1 MPPPQL
7 SPGGGGS
14 DLLGQPHPEEHEDI
28 TPRSD
33 FRGGLSW
40 MVFGAAVLVAS
51 ITMDR
56 LEQQHINPYTVPGL
70 LPGLLG
76 IGMLLLGAILA
87 LRSWRRGA
95 LSQAVPPFTPLQRET
110 RKRVWMVIALCS
122 LYSVA
127 LIGHGL
133 AFWIASTIFVTGTI
147 LIMQRM
153 SRDPD
158 ERRLTPRLWAKAIVI
173 GLASAVVTQLVFQEL
188 FLVRLP

>member
-1 MPPPQL
+1 MAEAAAQAHL
-7 SPGGGGS
+7 EQ
-14 DLLGQPHPEEHEDI
+14 DEDI

-33 FRGGLSW
+33 FRGGVGW
-40 MVFGAAVLVAS
+40 MLLGAAVLVGS

-56 LEQQHINPYTVPGL
+56 LEQQNINPYTIPGL

-76 IGMLLLGAILA
+76 MAMLLLGGVLA

-95 LSQAVPPFTPLQRET
+95 FSQPVPPFTAHQREI
-110 RKRVWMVIALCS
+110 RKRVWTVIALCS
-122 LYSVA
+122 IYSVP

-133 AFWIASTIFVTGTI
+133 PFWVASTIFVTGTI

-153 SRDPD
+153 SQDPE
-158 ERRLTPRLWAKAIVI
+158 ERRLTPRLWLKAIVI

>member
-1 MPPPQL
+1 MAEAGAQAHQEA
-7 SPGGGGS
+7 
-14 DLLGQPHPEEHEDI
+14 DEDV

-33 FRGGLSW
+33 FRGGVGW
-40 MVFGAAVLVAS
+40 MVLGAAVLVAS

-56 LEQQHINPYTVPGL
+56 LQSQHINPYTIPGL

-76 IGMLLLGAILA
+76 IGMLLLGGILA
-87 LRSWRRGA
+87 SRSWRRGA
-95 LSQAVPPFTPLQRET
+95 LSQPRAPFTALQRET
-110 RKRVWMVIALCS
+110 RKRVWTVIALCTI
-122 LYSVA
+122 YSVP

-133 AFWIASTIFVTGTI
+133 PFWAASAIFVTAAI

-153 SRDPD
+153 NTEPE

-173 GLASAVVTQLVFQEL
+173 GLASAVVTQLVFQEV

>member
-1 MPPPQL
+1 MAEADAQGHL
-7 SPGGGGS
+7 EV
-14 DLLGQPHPEEHEDI
+14 QEDI

-33 FRGGLSW
+33 FRGGVAW
-40 MVFGAAVLVAS
+40 MLLGAAVLIGSV
-51 ITMDR
+51 TMDR

-76 IGMLLLGAILA
+76 IGMLLLGGILA

-95 LSQAVPPFTPLQRET
+95 FAQAPAPSTALQRET
-110 RKRVWMVIALCS
+110 RKRVWVVIALCS
-122 LYSVA
+122 IYSVP

-133 AFWIASTIFVTGTI
+133 AFWIASAIFVTGSI
-147 LIMQRM
+147 LVMQRM
-153 SRDPD
+153 SSDPG
-158 ERRLTPRLWAKAIVI
+158 ESRLTPRFWAKAIVI